1 MNASLAWVV
10 LALLAAPAYTAAAQP
25 LPERPWRVVV
35 LNDADPTL
43 PAFIAID
50 RGLKAALS
58 APGGHPV
65 DVFHEPLDKLR
76 FPETMFSREL
86 VAMLAKKYEAL
97 PVDAVV
103 AVGLAS
109 LEFAEQ
115 HRERLWPKARILF
128 SGAPVEVLRE
138 RRLSS
143 VTTGFVRGYDLG
155 GTAELAWRLRPSTR
169 RLVVI
174 SGSGEFDRAMER
186 LARTQ
191 LEPHAKRLAIEYW
204 HDAPIAEFVR
214 RIGELGPDDDMRTG
228 LARLLRAEG
237 YEVCTHASAGDFLLA
252 PHGGGPGCIVLDL
265 QMPGPSGLE
274 LQKAVS
280 LPIVFLTGRG
290 DIESS
295 VRAMKAGAVDFLTK
309 PVEPAELLKA
319 VQAALERGHSRSQ
332 QREAEARYAS
342 LTARERSVFEH
353 VVAGKPNKATAR
365 ALGIT
370 ERTVKMH
377 RAQVMQK
384 MRAGSIAEL
393 VRSAELLKRP

>member
-1 MNASLAWVV
+1 VIHVV
-10 LALLAAPAYTAAAQP
+10 
-25 LPERPWRVVV
+25 
-35 LNDADPTL
+35 DD
-43 PAFIAID
+43 
-50 RGLKAALS
+50 
-58 APGGHPV
+58 
-65 DVFHEPLDKLR
+65 
-76 FPETMFSREL
+76 
-86 VAMLAKKYEAL
+86 
-97 PVDAVV
+97 
-103 AVGLAS
+103 
-109 LEFAEQ
+109 
-115 HRERLWPKARILF
+115 
-128 SGAPVEVLRE
+128 
-138 RRLSS
+138 
-143 VTTGFVRGYDLG
+143 
-155 GTAELAWRLRPSTR
+155 
-169 RLVVI
+169 
-174 SGSGEFDRAMER
+174 
-186 LARTQ
+186 
-191 LEPHAKRLAIEYW
+191 
-204 HDAPIAEFVR
+204 
-214 RIGELGPDDDMRTG
+214 DDDMRTG

-237 YEVCTHASAGDFLLA
+237 YEVRTHASAGDFLLA

-342 LTARERSVFEH
+342 LTARERSVFAH